1 MMDWGGGWGAAGGL
15 AMTVGMT
22 AVALLVVAGVFLL
35 IRPVFGRPEY
45 SRPEPD
51 RAAVTQANG
60 GLTQGTSGL
69 EVLNSRY
76 ARGEIA
82 REEYLE
88 RRRDLVGLS
97 AWRGPVNS
105 VEPAD
110 GSSNR

>member
-1 MMDWGGGWGAAGGL
+1 MMDWGGDWGAAGSL

-51 RAAVTQANG
+51 RAAVTQANS
-60 GLTQGTSGL
+60 GLTQGDSGL
-69 EVLNSRY
+69 EVLNGRY

-97 AWRGPVNS
+97 SGAAPTNS

>member
-1 MMDWGGGWGAAGGL
+1 MDWGGGWGAAGGL

-82 REEYLE
+82 REEYLAL
-88 RRRDLVGLS
+88 R
-97 AWRGPVNS
+97 
-105 VEPAD
+105 
-110 GSSNR
+110 